1 MRSLYLSVL
10 AGVLALGMF
19 AAMPSQAH
27 AQRRFFVNPVYGS
40 ALYSNPYYGGSAFT
54 YSNPSYRW
62 AAYGPWT
69 RCLRTDCCKAESR
82 TPD

>member
-40 ALYSNPYYGGSAFT
+40 PLYSNPYGGSAFT